1 MRMRRL
7 AMILAATALAACSSE
22 PEPPQA
28 PLAPIAP
35 AAPQRLTA
43 ERIERIEIGRMFDGY
58 AISVIGVFPGR
69 GWSVPA
75 LRLVDASGAGADG
88 FVDLELTAQVPPA
101 GAAPDGE
108 TRLIAHA
115 LVRDAQTASARGA
128 RVAARAGAAEAPFRS
143 AP

>member
-1 MRMRRL
+1 MRRL

-22 PEPPQA
+22 PEPPPA
-28 PLAPIAP
+28 PPLAPIAP

-58 AISVIGVFPGR
+58 AISVTGVFPGR

-75 LRLVDASGAGADG
+75 LRLVDAAGAGADG

-115 LVRDAQTASARGA
+115 LVRDAQTAAARGA
-128 RVAARAGAAEAPFRS
+128 RVAARAGATEAPFRRE
-143 AP
+143 P

>member
-22 PEPPQA
+22 PEAPQA

-43 ERIERIEIGRMFDGY
+43 ERIEGVEIGRMFDGY
-58 AISVIGVFPGR
+58 AISVTGVFPGR
-69 GWSVPA
+69 GWTIPA

-88 FVDLELTAQVPPA
+88 FIDLELTAQVPPA
-101 GAAPDGE
+101 RAAAEGE
-108 TRLIAHA
+108 TRLTAHA
-115 LVRDAQTASARGA
+115 LVRDAQAAASRGA
-128 RVAARAGAAEAPFRS
+128 RVAARAGAAEAAFR
-143 AP
+143 